1 MEKLEHFLE
10 LGGTKKDITLLV
22 ISGIALIVSI
32 FDLVPLPFDASWAA
46 IILCGIPV
54 ILEAV
59 IGLVTAFDIKA
70 DVLVSLALIA
80 SVCIGEDFAAGEVAF
95 IMQLG
100 GLLEELTVARARAG
114 IEKLV
119 HIRAYQAAGDK
130 VCMIG
135 DGVNDAPAL
144 KAADVGI
151 AMGCV
156 GSDIA
161 VDAADIALVDDE
173 VTELPHLIALSKRMM
188 RTIKLNI
195 TFSLT
200 LNFIA
205 IVLAITGTLNPVV
218 GALVHNAG
226 SVLVITNSALLL
238 KWRQTA
244 SQSFASAD
252 AKSV

>member
-151 AMGCV
+151 AMGGV

-161 VDAADIALVDDE
+161 VDAADIALVDE
-173 VTELPHLIALSKRMM
+173 KSRSC
-188 RTIKLNI
+188 RT
-195 TFSLT
+195 SSRS
-200 LNFIA
+200 
-205 IVLAITGTLNPVV
+205 P
-218 GALVHNAG
+218 
-226 SVLVITNSALLL
+226 SA
-238 KWRQTA
+238 
-244 SQSFASAD
+244 
-252 AKSV
+252 